1 MGGGAGVKSVV
12 FAFWFCHL
20 AGAQAPES
28 LRVGTPIERA
38 IRPKEI
44 HRYPLHLDA
53 GQLLHLTARQ
63 SGADIVLSLN
73 GTPVTSAD
81 ELREM
86 VRKSG
91 KHIAL
96 LIQREG
102 RQLFVPIELG

>member
-1 MGGGAGVKSVV
+1 VQAG
-12 FAFWFCHL
+12 
-20 AGAQAPES
+20 
-28 LRVGTPIERA
+28 
-38 IRPKEI
+38 
-44 HRYPLHLDA
+44 
-53 GQLLHLTARQ
+53 
-63 SGADIVLSLN
+63 DIVLSLN